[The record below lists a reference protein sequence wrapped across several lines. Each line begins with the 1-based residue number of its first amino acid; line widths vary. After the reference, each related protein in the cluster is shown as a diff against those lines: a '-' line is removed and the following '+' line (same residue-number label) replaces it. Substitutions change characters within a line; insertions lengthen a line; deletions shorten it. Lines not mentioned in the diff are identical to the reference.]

1 MTIREGNQKTT
12 QKLWFGLAPYKIVFT
27 NPQSWL
33 CGIISGLLFTPTT
46 IFAMIWGVAVFQEDK
61 SLSFH
66 SATIASALIP
76 MGWVF
81 GCPLL
86 GYLTDRIGKRKPVL
100 IGGAI
105 VMILAILLLFFLK
118 ETGKGNSKPVISA

>member
-46 IFAMIWGVAVFQEDK
+46 IFAMIWGGAVFQEDK

-66 SATIASALIP
+66 FANIASALIP